1 MRGFIS
7 RSIVVKSALSI
18 FALIVTL
25 TSILTGYSYVA
36 ERGIYYNELTE
47 LHKTLTKQVEIEL
60 EGIIGAE
67 AKLNK
72 LAPAEYLKDENIE
85 WISDNLNNMVRDG
98 FISNSYLLLPKDEL
112 KDGKTYKRL
121 LHANTEFIKDSG
133 VQPGQLYILPDEWMQ
148 TEDELLRDGFAISDV
163 YRDLGGK
170 WITTMTTLHNEKK
183 EVVALFAVDFNYDT
197 IDAELD
203 AILWK
208 TAGVGVAVGL
218 AIMGVMIL
226 LIRRMVG
233 PLKQL
238 TQISQEAA
246 QGDLTV
252 SVSNSSKDEIGQLA
266 QSFNQMV
273 QALRKITADVRETTE
288 QVTVSA
294 EQLTI
299 ISDQNAQSA
308 QHVAAAVEEVATG
321 SNTHLATVED
331 SKIAMEEVSIG
342 IQRIAESALIVSE
355 MSSDASATVEQGSD
369 MIKQTIEQMNRIQE
383 AAQQSSEQA
392 NQLAGQSQQI
402 EAIVS
407 SIQEIAGQTN
417 LLALNAS
424 IEAARAGE
432 HGRGFAVVAQEVRK
446 LAEQTGHAAEQIGA
460 QLQNVIVQ
468 TKQLSI
474 TMERSAGETQAG
486 TKIARDAG
494 KQFQSLHEAV
504 HRVAEHIQ
512 EVSAASEEMSAGTEQ
527 VSASMN
533 GLAAIA
539 KDAADNAQS
548 IAASSEEQL
557 ASVEEMASTAAW
569 LGSKMKEMNAEMQKF
584 KL

>member
-7 RSIVVKSALSI
+7 KSIVVKSALSI

-47 LHKTLTKQVEIEL
+47 LHKTLTKQAEVEL

-67 AKLNK
+67 AKLDK
-72 LAPAEYLKDENIE
+72 LKLEQYLKDENIE

-98 FISNSYLLLPKDEL
+98 FISNSYLLLPEDTQ

-133 VQPGQLYILPDEWMQ
+133 VQPGQLYVLPAEWMQ
-148 TEDELLRDGFAISDV
+148 TEDELLRNGFAISDV
-163 YRDLGGK
+163 YQDLGGK
-170 WITTMTTLHNEKK
+170 WITTMTTIRNEQQ

-203 AILWK
+203 TILWK
-208 TAGVGVAVGL
+208 TAGVGVATGL
-218 AIMGVMIL
+218 GIMVVFVL

-238 TQISQEAA
+238 TKISQEAA

-252 SVSNSSKDEIGQLA
+252 SVTNSSKDEIGQLA

-288 QVTVSA
+288 QVTASA
-294 EQLTI
+294 EQLAI

-331 SKIAMEEVSIG
+331 SKVAMEEVSIG

-369 MIKQTIEQMNRIQE
+369 RIKQTIAQMNRIQV
-383 AAQQSSEQA
+383 AAHESSEQA

-407 SIQEIAGQTN
+407 SIQQIARQTN

-432 HGRGFAVVAQEVRK
+432 HGKGFAVVAHEVRK
-446 LAEQTGHAAEQIGA
+446 LAEQTGQAAEQIGG
-460 QLQNVIVQ
+460 QLQSVIVQ
-468 TKQLSI
+468 TKQLSV
-474 TMERSAGETQAG
+474 TMGRSADEIQTG

-494 KQFQSLHEAV
+494 EQFESLHEAV
-504 HRVAEHIQ
+504 QRVAEHIQ

-569 LGSKMKEMNAEMQKF
+569 LGSKMKDMNAEMQKF

>member
-7 RSIVVKSALSI
+7 KSIVVKSALSI

-25 TSILTGYSYVA
+25 TGILTGYSYVA
-36 ERGIYYNELTE
+36 EKGIYYNELTE
-47 LHKTLTKQVEIEL
+47 LHKTLTKQVEVEL
-60 EGIIGAE
+60 EGIINAE
-67 AKLNK
+67 AKMNK
-72 LAPAEYLKDENIE
+72 LTPEQYLKDEGIV
-85 WISDNLNNMVRDG
+85 WISESLNSMVRDG
-98 FISNSYLLLPKDEL
+98 FISNSYLLLPEDTQQ
-112 KDGKTYKRL
+112 DGKTYKRL

-133 VQPGQLYILPDEWMQ
+133 VHPGQLYILPEEWMQ
-148 TEDELLRDGFAISDV
+148 TEDELLREGSAISDV
-163 YRDLGGK
+163 YQDLGGQ
-170 WITTMTTLHNEKK
+170 WITTMTALRNEQQ

-203 AILWK
+203 TILWK
-208 TAGVGVAVGL
+208 TAGVGVVTGL
-218 AIMGVMIL
+218 GIMAVMIL
-226 LIRRMVG
+226 LIRRTVA
-233 PLKQL
+233 PLKKL
-238 TQISQEAA
+238 TEISQQAA

-252 SVSNSSKDEIGQLA
+252 SVSNTSKDEIGQLA

-294 EQLTI
+294 EQLAI

-308 QHVAAAVEEVATG
+308 QYVAAAVEEVATG

-331 SKIAMEEVSIG
+331 SKVAMEEVSIG

-355 MSSDASATVEQGSD
+355 MSSDASATVEQGSG
-369 MIKQTIEQMNRIQE
+369 MIKQTVEQMNRIQE

-407 SIQEIAGQTN
+407 SIQQIAGQTN

-424 IEAARAGE
+424 IEAARAGD

-446 LAEQTGHAAEQIGA
+446 LAEQTGHAAEQIGE
-460 QLQNVIVQ
+460 QLQSIIVR
-468 TKQLSI
+468 TKKLSV
-474 TMERSAGETQAG
+474 TMERSAEETQMG
-486 TKIARDAG
+486 TLIARDAG

-504 HRVAEHIQ
+504 QRVAEHIQ

-527 VSASMN
+527 ISASMN

-539 KDAADNAQS
+539 KDSADNAQS

-569 LGSKMKEMNAEMQKF
+569 LGSKMKDMNAEMQKF